1 MRSASLCAWFKE
13 LHFNFAAQPSLRA
26 WLSCFFTGGTQRKTA
41 AAALVSYG
49 NSRAAGRLSADINTI
64 FENCDNRKRTAVPGK
79 THVQQSFFA
88 PKRADGALC
97 SARYSGLPTPFPNS
111 RHKRNCDASRNFI
124 DCNPQKARRR
134 KSRQQGTVHSLRSTK
149 KAKADSP
156 LTRTAGCYPSSNKVF
171 IREMLPPHRNMTM
184 SVRKAS
190 FTELSIAELRF
201 CCTKI
206 VIF

>member
-41 AAALVSYG
+41 AAALVFYG
-49 NSRAAGRLSADINTI
+49 NSRAASRLSADWQMQRLN
-64 FENCDNRKRTAVPGK
+64 KKGLLYWAKPMY
-79 THVQQSFFA
+79 SSPFFA

-124 DCNPQKARRR
+124 DCNPQKARCR
-134 KSRQQGTVHSLRSTK
+134 KSRQQGTVHSCAVPKKQRQTTRLHAPQAVIRPATK
-149 KAKADSP
+149 F
-156 LTRTAGCYPSSNKVF
+156 L
-171 IREMLPPHRNMTM
+171 
-184 SVRKAS
+184 
-190 FTELSIAELRF
+190 
-201 CCTKI
+201 
-206 VIF
+206 

>member
-41 AAALVSYG
+41 AAALVFYG
-49 NSRAAGRLSADINTI
+49 NSRAAVRLSADINTI
-64 FENCDNRKRTAVPGK
+64 FENCDNRKRTAILGK

-88 PKRADGALC
+88 QKRADGALC

-134 KSRQQGTVHSLRSTK
+134 KSRQQGTVHPCTVPKKQRQTACLHAPQAVIRPATK
-149 KAKADSP
+149 F
-156 LTRTAGCYPSSNKVF
+156 L
-171 IREMLPPHRNMTM
+171 
-184 SVRKAS
+184 
-190 FTELSIAELRF
+190 
-201 CCTKI
+201 
-206 VIF
+206 